1 VNGPSPVR
9 GAVAAGV
16 VLASTLASIALMW
29 VFDGLLSSAGRPDLT
44 PFNLESLPYV
54 VTCLSSSTVGAVLA
68 IRRPGHPVG
77 WLFLALGG
85 ALAFS
90 GLVDAY
96 AAYGVLARPGSLPA
110 AELAAAVGA
119 ISFIP
124 WFVLI
129 AWILQLTPTGTALSD
144 RWRRLAIATTVA
156 GALWM
161 LTGLLWPDTGEPPF
175 DQVRTPLALPAGWLP
190 VMRVVR
196 LAFGVATAAGLVLAG
211 GSLLV
216 RFRRSRGTERRQLLW
231 LAIAVVPLPA
241 FVVLAFYA
249 SPDQPLLLALAT
261 GGFIGLIPFAAGLS
275 VARYHLY
282 DVERILSRALAYL
295 LVSGVLA
302 LTFGAVVVAAGQAI
316 GGRLGDSS
324 IPAVLG
330 TLVAVAV
337 ATPAYR
343 GFQEAIDR
351 RFNRRRYDAL
361 RRVRAFVR
369 DPSPDTTIEAVLRE
383 ALGDPTLH
391 AAYWVAERD
400 QWVSGDGSPV
410 TPEPDDLP
418 VTRQGRAVAR
428 VRYDAGAL
436 DRELVVAT
444 VAEATGELENAG
456 LRAKLSGQLAEVRDS
471 RARIATAHLTERR
484 RIERNL
490 HDGAQQRLLAL
501 ALQLRAAQ
509 VNGAPDRLG
518 EAVGAGIEELQTAV
532 VELRELANG
541 LHPTVL
547 REAGLGPAIEDLVA
561 RFPVSVVLR
570 AVDRRF
576 PPEIEATAWFIACEA
591 VANAVKHAAA
601 ARIEVDVSAENGRL
615 VVRVAD
621 DGVGGADPTG
631 SGLRGIADRAE
642 AAGGSLTVRDG
653 DGTTV
658 IGELPCGS

>member
-1 VNGPSPVR
+1 
-9 GAVAAGV
+9 
-16 VLASTLASIALMW
+16 MW

-175 DQVRTPLALPAGWLP
+175 DQVRSPLALPAGWLP

-330 TLVAVAV
+330 TLVA
-337 ATPAYR
+337 
-343 GFQEAIDR
+343 
-351 RFNRRRYDAL
+351 
-361 RRVRAFVR
+361 